1 LGANFFR
8 DVDEPMETLEQ
19 LGNAIKAMV
28 RKSDDYLI
36 SAGLKLVEARKRIAA
51 ERITWAAFLD
61 QHCGGL
67 SRSRANELIRIGE
80 GKTTVEAMR
89 ERARQGMAASRE
101 RARAASVRNVTDT
114 PREPLGPHRAA
125 DGPRPNR
132 LVAALRAFDALDAVE
147 RAQFLAVRGLVE
159 VDAEVEFDDA
169 A

>member
-1 LGANFFR
+1 
-8 DVDEPMETLEQ
+8 METLEQ
-19 LGNAIKAMV
+19 LGNAIKVMV
-28 RKSDDYLI
+28 RKSDDFLI

-51 ERITWAAFLD
+51 EGITWADFLH

-101 RARAASVRNVTDT
+101 RARARAASVRNVTDT
-114 PREPLGPHRAA
+114 PREPLGHHRAA
-125 DGPRPNR
+125 DGSRQNL

-147 RAQFLAVRGLVE
+147 RVQFLAARGLLEVDVE
-159 VDAEVEFDDA
+159 VELNHAELDLELS
-169 A
+169 